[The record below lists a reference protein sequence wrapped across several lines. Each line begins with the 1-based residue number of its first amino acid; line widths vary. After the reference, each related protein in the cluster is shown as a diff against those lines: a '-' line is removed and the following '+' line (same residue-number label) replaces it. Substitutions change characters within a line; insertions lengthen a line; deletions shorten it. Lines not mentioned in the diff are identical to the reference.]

1 MPTAQGLAPEIKD
14 CDDGSI
20 IVQYKPSKSGTHE
33 VQMSYEGS
41 ATEGSPFS
49 CVVDEIG
56 GAYVTAFG
64 AGLVGGMSGQNQ
76 SFTIT
81 AKKGTLGDIDI
92 KIDGPT
98 KTEYKRH
105 DSGDRC
111 DVNFMPMTPGAYN
124 IDIKYKGKVIKG
136 SPFVSKVSG
145 EGRKRSQI
153 SLGNASEYAL
163 NVMEP
168 DIVDL
173 VGSIRGPKGGF
184 EPCILKKSKD
194 GHLCISSFSPKEA
207 GDFKVQVYRDE
218 KNIKGSPFP
227 VTVHDNELAHASKV
241 KISGAIEK
249 AIANESNVLNIDVS
263 DAGYGGITVVIE
275 GPHRSEVDYEETGN
289 RAFKCTYS
297 PHEPG
302 IYILNVR
309 FADEHIKGSPFLL
322 NVGGEPSGRLRETI
336 EKEMVQAEPVK
347 KGTKCEFLLKIPGT
361 NPFDMEASVT
371 DPSGT
376 TELCEIMDEDDFH
389 YRLNFTPH
397 REGLHTL
404 SIKHKALHI
413 SGSPFQYSVGQLSSG
428 GYHKVQVGG
437 PGVEKGEV
445 KKENHFNIYTREA
458 GAGHLSC
465 AIEGP
470 STPKMFLEQ
479 RPNGFLGLS
488 YKVEKPGMYGIHV
501 KFNEEH
507 IPNSPFM
514 VNIAPDSGLARTVT
528 VHALK
533 DRGLAVDKATTF
545 TVSYNGAKGRLHAYL
560 RTPSGGHE
568 DCFVQEM
575 DDGIYAIRY
584 IPKENGVHYIDI
596 KLDDHHIPDS
606 PFAVMVGSAAA
617 DPAMVCA
624 NGEGLEHGKTGAKNK
639 FTVRTAGAGSGFLAL
654 TIDGPSKVA
663 LSCKEVDDGYEFSYT
678 PFSPGKY
685 LISIKYGNINIAGSP
700 YVSEIAGG
708 SIKNPYEEEGKEE
721 GQGAGRKASPVNEQ
735 SNMVVET
742 VEKQPG
748 QKSLARFKG
757 DAGRVVV
764 RGPGLKKA
772 VPGRLQSFTVD
783 VKDAGAAMLMVGMIA
798 PSGIAEPELLVKK
811 NTKTEFTVSFKV
823 QECGDHTLVVK
834 YGDEDI
840 PGSPFILHAG

>member
-1 MPTAQGLAPEIKD
+1 MPTVEGLGPEIRD

-33 VQMSYEGS
+33 VQMSYEGA
-41 ATEGSPFS
+41 ATNGSPFS

-56 GAYVTAFG
+56 GAFVTAFG
-64 AGLVGGMSGQNQ
+64 TGLVGGMSGQTQ
-76 SFTIT
+76 TFTVT
-81 AKKGTLGDIDI
+81 AKKGTLKDIDI
-92 KIDGPT
+92 QIDGPT
-98 KTEYKRH
+98 KTDHKRT
-105 DSGDRC
+105 DQGDRS
-111 DVNFMPMTPGAYN
+111 DVSFMPMTPGAYN
-124 IDIKYKGKVIKG
+124 IIIKYKNKEIKG
-136 SPFVSKVSG
+136 SPFVSKISG

-173 VGSIRGPKGGF
+173 VGSIKGPQGNF

-194 GHLCISSFSPKEA
+194 GHLCVSSFSPKVA
-207 GDFKVQVYRDE
+207 GEYAVQVYRDE
-218 KNIKGSPFP
+218 RNIKGSPFR
-227 VTVHDNELAHASKV
+227 VTVKDTDIAHAGKV
-241 KISGAIEK
+241 NISGALTS
-249 AIANESNVLNIDVS
+249 AIANESNVIAIDAS
-263 DAGYGGITVVIE
+263 QAGYGGITVVIE
-275 GPHRSEVDYEETGN
+275 GPHRSEIDYEDTGN
-289 RAFKCTYS
+289 RSFKVTYS

-309 FADEHIKGSPFLL
+309 FADEHVKGSPFLL
-322 NVGGEPSGRLRETI
+322 DVGGKPSGRIRETI
-336 EKEMVQAEPVK
+336 EKEMIQAEPVK

-371 DPSGT
+371 DPQGT
-376 TELCEIMDEDDFH
+376 TELCEIIDEDDFH
-389 YRLNFTPH
+389 YRMNFTPH
-397 REGLHTL
+397 KDGVHTL

-445 KKENHFNIYTREA
+445 GKENHFNIYTREA
-458 GAGHLSC
+458 GAGTLSLG
-465 AIEGP
+465 IEGP
-470 STPKMFLEQ
+470 SHAKIRLED
-479 RPNGFLGLS
+479 RPNGFLGTS

-501 KFNEEH
+501 KFNDEH
-507 IPNSPFM
+507 IPSSPFM
-514 VNIAPDSGLARTVT
+514 VNIAPDSGIARTVT

-533 DRGLAVDKATTF
+533 DRGLQVDKAQTF

-560 RTPSGGHE
+560 RTPSGGHG

-575 DDGIYAIRY
+575 DTGIYAIRY

-606 PFAVMVGSAAA
+606 PFAVMVGSTAA
-617 DPAMVCA
+617 DPAMVHA
-624 NGEGLEHGKTGAKNK
+624 FGEGLEIGKVNAKNK
-639 FTVRTAGAGSGFLAL
+639 FVVRTTGAGSGFLAL

-663 LSCKEVDDGYEFSYT
+663 TSCKEVDEGYEFSYT

-685 LISIKYGNINIAGSP
+685 LISVKYGNINIAGSP
-700 YVSEIAGG
+700 YVAEVT
-708 SIKNPYEEEGKEE
+708 
-721 GQGAGRKASPVNEQ
+721 GAGRKPSPVNEQ
-735 SNMVVET
+735 STMVVET

-748 QKSLARFKG
+748 AKSLARFRG
-757 DAGRVVV
+757 DAGRVTV

-772 VPGRLQSFTVD
+772 AINRLQSFTVD
-783 VKDAGAAMLMVGMIA
+783 VKDAGQAILMVGMVA
-798 PSGIAEPELLVKK
+798 PSGVAEPELGVKK
-811 NTKTEFTVSFKV
+811 NTKTEYTVSFKL
-823 QECGDHTLVVK
+823 QEPGDHTLVIK
-834 YGDEDI
+834 YGDDDI
-840 PGSPFILHAG
+840 AGSPFIIQCA